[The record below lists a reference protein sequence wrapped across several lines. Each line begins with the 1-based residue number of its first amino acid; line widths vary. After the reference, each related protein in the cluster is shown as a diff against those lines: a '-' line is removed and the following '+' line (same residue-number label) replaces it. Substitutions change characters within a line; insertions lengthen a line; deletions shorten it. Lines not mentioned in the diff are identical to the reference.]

1 MAMTLRAAIVAI
13 LAAAFALT
21 TPATAQTITTLG
33 GGFRDPWG
41 VAVDSAGNVYVAD
54 WGNNA
59 VKRIAAVGGAITTL
73 GSGFNRP
80 YGVAVDSAR
89 NVYVADAWNSAV
101 KRIAAADGTI
111 TTLGSG
117 FRFPT
122 NVALDRAG
130 NVYVADPGSNAVKK
144 LSFPPVTPVPTLS
157 GWAMIVLGLLLAGL
171 ALIQFRRVRR
181 TPA

>member
-1 MAMTLRAAIVAI
+1 MTLRAAIVAI

-33 GGFRDPWG
+33 SGFNNPIG

-54 WGNNA
+54 TNNNA
-59 VKRIAAVGGAITTL
+59 VKRIAAAGGAITTL
-73 GSGFNRP
+73 GSGFSFP
-80 YGVAVDSAR
+80 FGVAVDSAG
-89 NVYVADAWNSAV
+89 NVYVADTFNSAV
-101 KRIAAADGTI
+101 KRIAAAGGAT

-117 FRFPT
+117 FFDPT
-122 NVALDRAG
+122 GVAVDSAG
-130 NVYVADPGSNAVKK
+130 NVYVADTYNNAVKK
-144 LSFPPVTPVPTLS
+144 LSFPPVTAVPTLS

-171 ALIQFRRVRR
+171 ALTQFRRGDR

>member
-1 MAMTLRAAIVAI
+1 MTLRAAIVAI

-33 GGFRDPWG
+33 SGFNTPLG

-54 WGNNA
+54 ANNQA

-73 GSGFNRP
+73 GSGFYNP
-80 YGVAVDSAR
+80 TSVAVDS
-89 NVYVADAWNSAV
+89 
-101 KRIAAADGTI
+101 
-111 TTLGSG
+111 
-117 FRFPT
+117 
-122 NVALDRAG
+122 AG
-130 NVYVADPGSNAVKK
+130 NVYVADTGNNAVKK
-144 LSFPPVTPVPTLS
+144 LSFTPVPTLS

-171 ALIQFRRVRR
+171 ALIQVRRVRR